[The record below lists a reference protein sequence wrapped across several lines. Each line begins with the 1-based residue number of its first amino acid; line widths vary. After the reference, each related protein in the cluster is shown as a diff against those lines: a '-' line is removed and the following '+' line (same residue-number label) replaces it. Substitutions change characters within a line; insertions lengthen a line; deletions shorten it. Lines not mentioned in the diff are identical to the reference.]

1 MAALVCVFGGGWSR
15 VDDNVPLI
23 RITTDETADSRRF
36 FIALF
41 NVDHDKDRMMRTHA
55 AFCSDDELEQIGRGL
70 MDRTLPKARWTHA
83 AHFAATLWWLRC
95 RPEVDLSCVMPGMIR
110 AYNESI
116 GGANTDTSGYH
127 ETITQAS
134 IRAAWAFLMEAPTG
148 PLYETCNALLR
159 SRLGEPDWLME
170 YWTRERLF
178 SVEARRAWVEPDI
191 RRLPF

>member
-1 MAALVCVFGGGWSR
+1 
-15 VDDNVPLI
+15 
-23 RITTDETADSRRF
+23 
-36 FIALF
+36 
-41 NVDHDKDRMMRTHA
+41 MRTFVPFISDEEI
-55 AFCSDDELEQIGRGL
+55 AFIGSGL
-70 MDRTLPKARWTHA
+70 LDRTLPKTMWTHA
-83 AHFAATLWWLRC
+83 AHFAATLWLLRC
-95 RPEVDLSCVMPGMIR
+95 RPEIELSQEMPGFIR
-110 AYNESI
+110 AYNEAT